1 MMRPRRASV
10 INALSLLVW
19 AATDSAECA
28 WVMWKQTVNI
38 GVAAAPPGRHDMAQ
52 FLIWE
57 AQAAHENKKTCEH
70 ALSAE
75 QRRLR
80 EAGNRPRM
88 VCLPDT
94 VDPRG
99 PKGK

>member
-1 MMRPRRASV
+1 M
-10 INALSLLVW
+10 
-19 AATDSAECA
+19 T
-28 WVMWKQTVNI
+28 
-38 GVAAAPPGRHDMAQ
+38 Q

-57 AQAAHENKKTCEH
+57 AQAAHENKKACED

-75 QRRLR
+75 QRRLQ
-80 EAGNRPRM
+80 EAGNRPKM

-99 PKGK
+99 PKTH